1 MDRGRRLMGHM
12 VEGLDQDISWTKMIE
27 LEVENGWTHLT
38 GEVVLMNFILPLV
51 LRDIIVIVAIII
63 IGVRIGIFQR
73 SSRKS
78 SLLLFME
85 RWRKSEDTKAWL
97 LGMKKFFELHDYSKN
112 IKSKITTFSFKGK
125 AYIWWEGVKH
135 VKGIIDEELIQDE
148 FDVRRCRT
156 IIVLNLCWISSQEG
170 LSFVLECI
178 VDVWYA
184 SYLHYV
190 RGVDSWG
197 SMPNHSFDLCNNWYQ
212 VGGKVTMYPS

>member
-1 MDRGRRLMGHM
+1 MLQEILSRAQEKQAEVNVAILQSLSYFQKHKNWGSIMDRGRRLMGHM

-85 RWRKSEDTKAWL
+85 R
-97 LGMKKFFELHDYSKN
+97 
-112 IKSKITTFSFKGK
+112 
-125 AYIWWEGVKH
+125 
-135 VKGIIDEELIQDE
+135 
-148 FDVRRCRT
+148 
-156 IIVLNLCWISSQEG
+156 
-170 LSFVLECI
+170 
-178 VDVWYA
+178 
-184 SYLHYV
+184 
-190 RGVDSWG
+190 
-197 SMPNHSFDLCNNWYQ
+197 
-212 VGGKVTMYPS
+212 